1 MHARGGVGVVWNVGR
16 WGRAAVVGG
25 LAGAVL
31 TTGCDV
37 GADDGPARPPSST
50 PVTILGSDTPPP
62 PTPPWTLGDLVH
74 HQCAVLGEAD
84 LTRYGFPS
92 PGTVP
97 DGLDFCSW
105 KTPATAP
112 TQVAMA
118 FLPDL
123 RHRYEHLED
132 AYRSE
137 RNFQTLTIAGRPA
150 FGLDNAHDERNISGI
165 QTCQFWVSVPSG
177 GAIQFEYKL
186 TTPGAV
192 DENCSTATEIATAIA
207 ERVQ

>member
-1 MHARGGVGVVWNVGR
+1 MSM
-16 WGRAAVVGG
+16 
-25 LAGAVL
+25 L
-31 TTGCDV
+31 
-37 GADDGPARPPSST
+37 ST
-50 PVTILGSDTPPP
+50 RTP

-84 LTRYGFPS
+84 LARYGFAS

-105 KTPATAP
+105 KTPPTAP

-118 FLPDL
+118 FLPVL
-123 RHRYEHLED
+123 QHRYDRLED

-137 RNFQTLTIAGRPA
+137 RNFHTLTIAGRPA
-150 FGLDNAHDERNISGI
+150 FLLDDAHDERNISGI

-192 DENCSTATEIATAIA
+192 DDNCSTAAQIATVIA

>member
-1 MHARGGVGVVWNVGR
+1 MWNVGR
-16 WGRAAVVGG
+16 WGRAGVVVG
-25 LAGAVL
+25 LVGAVL
-31 TTGCDV
+31 TTACDF
-37 GADDGPARPPSST
+37 GADDGSARPPSST
-50 PVTILGSDTPPP
+50 PAAILGSDTPP

-84 LTRYGFPS
+84 LARYGFAT

-105 KTPATAP
+105 TTPATAP

-123 RHRYEHLED
+123 WHRYEHLED

-137 RNFQTLTIAGRPA
+137 RNFRTLTIARPSSV
-150 FGLDNAHDERNISGI
+150 RSG
-165 QTCQFWVSVPSG
+165 QR
-177 GAIQFEYKL
+177 A
-186 TTPGAV
+186 
-192 DENCSTATEIATAIA
+192 
-207 ERVQ
+207 R